1 MVTTVGQHALTRSVT
16 PFPHDSES
24 IPMFA
29 SRSTVA
35 AVVLAGFS
43 VAACKAKPAPA
54 PAPVPV
60 AAAPAP
66 VAGPRINQ
74 DSIDAA
80 RRADAARAAAAEEAR
95 RNAAA
100 IAAAKATLAQTVFFD
115 YDKDEIR
122 ADQQATLDAKVP
134 ILTNNPNMRI
144 RIAGHTDNR
153 GSDEY
158 NLALGQRR
166 AATTKRY
173 LIARGIADARID
185 VVSFG
190 EERPAA
196 QGDNEDAWA
205 KNRRAEFEI
214 TAGGDNIKVS
224 R

>member
-1 MVTTVGQHALTRSVT
+1 LTR
-16 PFPHDSES
+16 P
-24 IPMFA
+24 
-29 SRSTVA
+29 
-35 AVVLAGFS
+35 AVPIG
-43 VAACKAKPAPA
+43 
-54 PAPVPV
+54 
-60 AAAPAP
+60 
-66 VAGPRINQ
+66 
-74 DSIDAA
+74 
-80 RRADAARAAAAEEAR
+80 
-95 RNAAA
+95 
-100 IAAAKATLAQTVFFD
+100 QTIYFD

-122 ADQQATLDAKVP
+122 ADQQAALDAKVP
-134 ILTNNPNMRI
+134 ILTLNSSLRI

-173 LIARGIADARID
+173 LIARGIADSRID

-190 EERPAA
+190 EERPAM

-214 TAGGDNIKVS
+214 ISGGDMIKVP